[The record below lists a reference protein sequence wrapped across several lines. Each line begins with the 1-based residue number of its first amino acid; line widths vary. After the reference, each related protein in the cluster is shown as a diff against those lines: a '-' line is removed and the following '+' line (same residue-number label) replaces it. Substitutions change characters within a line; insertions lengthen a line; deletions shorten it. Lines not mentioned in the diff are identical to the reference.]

1 MRNVIFNTNTKK
13 QKKENMIFILWNNT
27 FDYILKDF
35 FLIFCRCLCSQSN
48 ILHTF
53 WELLVHFVYKNI
65 NYLKKKYRPGLGM
78 EIINKINIHALEY
91 KMLTFLKIVF
101 IIWDYL
107 CLIKGPPSSALPQAR
122 SDESDGDD
130 ENNTR

>member
-1 MRNVIFNTNTKK
+1 M
-13 QKKENMIFILWNNT
+13 

-35 FLIFCRCLCSQSN
+35 FFIYCQYLCSQSN

-78 EIINKINIHALEY
+78 EIINKINFHSLEY

-101 IIWDYL
+101 II
-107 CLIKGPPSSALPQAR
+107 
-122 SDESDGDD
+122 
-130 ENNTR
+130 